1 MSEGVSAKE
10 TAETAGVW
18 DALELAVTQ
27 LRPFRPFSGGPGLP
41 ARPVFQ
47 KQCEVGLLNAV
58 SSLHLG
64 Y

>member
-27 LRPFRPFSGGPGLP
+27 LRPFSSRPGLP

>member
-10 TAETAGVW
+10 TVETAGVW

-27 LRPFRPFSGGPGLP
+27 LQPFSGGPGLP